1 MLLISRLVLVM
12 LFMIYLLIMS
22 VVRFSLQPRNPKHV
36 ACVARNFSRLARLMG
51 IKLIVR
57 KPADLNDG
65 GPYVFV
71 GNHQN
76 NFDLMT
82 MTAAVQPGT
91 VSVGKKSLVWVPIFG
106 FVYWLSGN
114 ILIDRNNKSKAVGTI
129 SAVADRIRKGHLSI
143 WMFAEGTRSRGR
155 GLLPF
160 KTGAF
165 HTAIQAEVPIV
176 PVCCS
181 NTHNKIKLNRWD
193 NGEVI
198 IEIMAPIPT
207 VGLERSSVRKLS
219 TDVHAIMK
227 KRIDELSVEAR
238 DA

>member
-22 VVRFSLQPRNPKHV
+22 VLRFSLQPRNPKHV

-51 IKLIVR
+51 VKLIVR

-129 SAVADRIRKGHLSI
+129 SEVADRIRKGHLSI

-165 HTAIQAEVPIV
+165 HTAMQAEVPIV

-181 NTHNKIKLNRWD
+181 NTHNKINLNRWD

-207 VGLERSSVRKLS
+207 VGLERRSVRKLS

>member
-1 MLLISRLVLVM
+1 MLLISRLILIL

-22 VVRFSLQPRNPKHV
+22 ILRFSLQPRHPKHV
-36 ACVARNFSRLARLMG
+36 ACVARNFSRLARIFG
-51 IKLIVR
+51 VKLIVR
-57 KPADLNDG
+57 KPAGLNDA

-76 NFDLMT
+76 NYDLVT

-114 ILIDRNNKSKAVGTI
+114 ILIDRSNKSKAFGTI

-165 HTAIQAEVPIV
+165 HIAIQAEVPIV

-227 KRIDELSVEAR
+227 KRIDELSAEAR

>member
-57 KPADLNDG
+57 KPVDLNDG

>member
-165 HTAIQAEVPIV
+165 HTAIQAGVPIV

>member
-1 MLLISRLVLVM
+1 MLLISRLILVL

-22 VVRFSLQPRNPKHV
+22 ILRFSLQPRHPKHV
-36 ACVARNFSRLARLMG
+36 ACVARNFSRLARIFG
-51 IKLIVR
+51 VKLIVR
-57 KPADLNDG
+57 KPAGLNDA

-76 NFDLMT
+76 NYDLVT

-160 KTGAF
+160 KSGAF

-227 KRIDELSVEAR
+227 KRIDELSAEAR

>member
-22 VVRFSLQPRNPKHV
+22 VLRFSLQPRNPKHV

-51 IKLIVR
+51 VKLIVR

-129 SAVADRIRKGHLSI
+129 SEVADRIRKGHLSI

-165 HTAIQAEVPIV
+165 HTAMQAEVPIV

-207 VGLERSSVRKLS
+207 VGLERRSVRKLS

-227 KRIDELSVEAR
+227 KRIDELSAEAR

>member
-1 MLLISRLVLVM
+1 MLLISRLILVL

-22 VVRFSLQPRNPKHV
+22 ILRFSLQPRHPKHV

-114 ILIDRNNKSKAVGTI
+114 ILIDRNNKNKAFGTI
-129 SAVADRIRKGHLSI
+129 SAVADRIRKGHLSV

-207 VGLERSSVRKLS
+207 VGLERSAVRKLS

-227 KRIDELSVEAR
+227 KRIDELSTEAR
-238 DA
+238 DV

>member
-1 MLLISRLVLVM
+1 MLLISRLILVL

-22 VVRFSLQPRNPKHV
+22 ILRFSLQPRHPKHV

-51 IKLIVR
+51 VKLIVR

-76 NFDLMT
+76 NYDLVT

>member
-1 MLLISRLVLVM
+1 MLFLIRLVLVI
-12 LFMIYLLIMS
+12 LFMIYMLIIS
-22 VVRFSLQPRNPKHV
+22 ILRFSLQPRHPKHV
-36 ACVARNFSRLARLMG
+36 AFVAKNFSSLARIFG

-57 KPADLNDG
+57 KPADLNAG

-76 NFDLMT
+76 NFDLIT
-82 MTAAVQPGT
+82 VTAAVQPGT
-91 VSVGKKSLVWVPIFG
+91 VSVGKKSLIWVPIFG

-114 ILIDRNNKSKAVGTI
+114 ILIDRKNKTKAVGTI
-129 SAVADRIRKGHLSI
+129 SAVADRIKQGHLSI

-165 HTAIQAEVPIV
+165 HTAVQAEAPVV

-181 NTHNKIKLNRWD
+181 NTHGKIKLNRWN
-193 NGEVI
+193 NGNVI
-198 IEIMAPIPT
+198 IEILAPIET
-207 VGLERSSVRKLS
+207 TGLERRDVRKLS
-219 TDVHAIMK
+219 QDVHAIMATK
-227 KRIDELSVEAR
+227 INELTAEAE
-238 DA
+238 DI

>member
-1 MLLISRLVLVM
+1 MLLIIRFVLVVI
-12 LFMIYLLIMS
+12 FMVYLLIAS
-22 VVRFSLQPRNPKHV
+22 ILRFSLQPRNPKHV
-36 ACVARNFSRLARLMG
+36 AFVARQFSYLARLFG

-57 KPADLNDG
+57 KPEDLNAG

-76 NFDLMT
+76 NFDLIT
-82 MTAAVQPGT
+82 CTAAVQPGT
-91 VSVGKKSLVWVPIFG
+91 VSVGKKSLIWVPIFG

-114 ILIDRNNKSKAVGTI
+114 ILIDRKNKSKAVGTI
-129 SAVADRIRKGHLSI
+129 SMVADRIKQGHLSI

-165 HTAIQAEVPIV
+165 HTAIQAQVPVV

-181 NTHNKIKLNRWD
+181 NTHEKIKLNRWY

-198 IEIMAPIPT
+198 VEIMAPIET
-207 VGLERSSVRKLS
+207 TGMGREDVRTLS
-219 TDVHAIMK
+219 QQVHSTMAT
-227 KRIDELSVEAR
+227 RIAELSVEAE
-238 DA
+238 DV

>member
-1 MLLISRLVLVM
+1 M
-12 LFMIYLLIMS
+12 LFIVRLIAVIVFMLAMLIVS
-22 VVRFSLQPRNPKHV
+22 ILRFSFQPRHPKHV
-36 ACVARNFSRLARLMG
+36 AFVARCFSGLARIFG
-51 IKLIVR
+51 VTLIVR
-57 KPADLNDG
+57 KPDNLNDG

-76 NFDLMT
+76 NFDLIT
-82 MTAAVQPGT
+82 VTAAVQPGT
-91 VSVGKKSLVWVPIFG
+91 VSVGKKSIIWIPMFG

-114 ILIDRNNKSKAVGTI
+114 ILIDRKNKSKAVGII
-129 SAVADRIRKGHLSI
+129 SAVAERIKQGHLSV
-143 WMFAEGTRSRGR
+143 WMFPEGTRSRGR

-181 NTHNKIKLNRWD
+181 NTHDKIKLNRWN

-198 IEIMAPIPT
+198 IEILDPIST
-207 VGLERSSVRKLS
+207 EGLERKDVRS
-219 TDVHAIMK
+219 FSEDVHALMEKSIA
-227 KRIDELSVEAR
+227 ELSKEAK
-238 DA
+238 

>member
-12 LFMIYLLIMS
+12 LFMVYLLIMS
-22 VVRFSLQPRNPKHV
+22 VLRFSLQPRNPKHV

-51 IKLIVR
+51 VKLIVR

-129 SAVADRIRKGHLSI
+129 SEVADRIRKGHLSI

-165 HTAIQAEVPIV
+165 HTAMQAEVPIV

-207 VGLERSSVRKLS
+207 VGLERRSVRKLS